1 MAVPPGAKRGV
12 TMSTNLS
19 GPISRRVALAR
30 AATLAG
36 LAGGLAACGG
46 DAAPAAAP
54 TKAPA
59 AAAPTVAP
67 TAAAAATKPAAAPT
81 TAPAAA
87 AGGGFDWKKYK
98 GESLSVLL
106 VTSPRADV
114 LTKNQKEFEELT
126 GIKVEADVVPEQQ
139 QRQKTVIEFTS
150 GNPSFDI
157 TQISLH
163 VQKSLIGKGKWMLD
177 LNPLLKDASMTDPE
191 LAFSDFGKPSVDYS
205 TQADGR
211 MDTMPNNLDFWIVYY
226 NKEIFEK
233 KGLKA
238 PQTHDD
244 LVAAAKAIHDP
255 KAGVYGFAGRGLK
268 NANVPVWTGL
278 LHGWGADTL
287 DPKDMSLK
295 TTTDE
300 AIAAATLYKELLSKY
315 APEGVVGFNWNE
327 CQTAFMQGTVGIWYD
342 GIGFATPLE
351 DATKSKVVG
360 KVGYI
365 VTPKGPKAQHAAMFG
380 DGIGITNAT
389 KKKGPAWLY
398 IQWATGKANQARLL
412 SSGGGSPA
420 RQSAYTS
427 ADATKNLTVP
437 KEWFDTLV
445 ASTKVGRPGLPQII
459 PVTEFRDIFGVG
471 LTNMISGADPKAE
484 LTKATEEFKPVL
496 EKSLKS

>member
-1 MAVPPGAKRGV
+1 MA
-12 TMSTNLS
+12 TILS
-19 GPISRRVALAR
+19 GPISRRAAFAR
-30 AATLAG
+30 AASLAG
-36 LAGGLAACGG
+36 IAGGLVACGG
-46 DAAPAAAP
+46 EATPATVP

-67 TAAAAATKPAAAPT
+67 TAAAAATKPATAPT
-81 TAPAAA
+81 TAPAA

-106 VTSPRADV
+106 ATSPRADV
-114 LTKNQKEFEELT
+114 LTKNQKEFEDLT

-150 GNPSFDI
+150 GNPSFDV

-163 VQKSLIGKGKWMLD
+163 VQKSLVGKGKWMLD
-177 LNPLLKDASMTDPE
+177 LNPLLKDASMTAPD
-191 LAFSDFGKPSVDYS
+191 LAFEDFGKPSVDYS

-211 MDTMPNNLDFWIVYY
+211 MDTMPNNLDFWILYY
-226 NKEIFEK
+226 NKDLFAK
-233 KGLKA
+233 KGLKP
-238 PQTHDD
+238 PQTHDEM
-244 LVAAAKAIHDP
+244 VAAAKAIHDP
-255 KAGVYGFAGRGLK
+255 KGGVYGFAGRGLK

-300 AIAAATLYKELLSKY
+300 AVAAATLYKELLSKY

-327 CQTAFMQGTVGIWYD
+327 CQTAFMQGTVGLWYD

-365 VTPKGPKAQHAAMFG
+365 LTPKGPKAQHAAMFG

-398 IQWATGKANQARLL
+398 LQWATGKANHARLL
-412 SSGGGSPA
+412 SAGGGSPA

-427 ADATKNLTVP
+427 PDATKNMTVP

>member
-1 MAVPPGAKRGV
+1 MA
-12 TMSTNLS
+12 TNLS
-19 GPISRRVALAR
+19 GPISRRIAFAR
-30 AATLAG
+30 AAALAG

-46 DAAPAAAP
+46 EAAPAAP
-54 TKAPA
+54 TKAPAAAGA

-114 LTKNQKEFEELT
+114 LTKNQKEFEDLT

-177 LNPLLKDASMTDPE
+177 LNPLLKDATMTDPE

-211 MDTMPNNLDFWIVYY
+211 MDTMPNNLDFWILYY
-226 NKEIFEK
+226 NKELFEK
-233 KGLKA
+233 KGLKP
-238 PQTHDD
+238 PQTHDEM
-244 LVAAAKAIHDP
+244 VAAAKAIHDP
-255 KAGVYGFAGRGLK
+255 KGGVYGFAARGLK

-295 TTTDE
+295 TTTEE

-315 APEGVVGFNWNE
+315 SPEGVVGFNWNE
-327 CQTAFMQGTVGIWYD
+327 CQTAFMQGTVGLWYD
-342 GIGFATPLE
+342 GVGFATPLE

-365 VTPKGPKAQHAAMFG
+365 LTPKGPKAQHAAMFG

-398 IQWATGKANQARLL
+398 LQWATNKVNQARLL

-496 EKSLKS
+496 EKSLKD

>member
-1 MAVPPGAKRGV
+1 
-12 TMSTNLS
+12 
-19 GPISRRVALAR
+19 
-30 AATLAG
+30 
-36 LAGGLAACGG
+36 
-46 DAAPAAAP
+46 
-54 TKAPA
+54 
-59 AAAPTVAP
+59 
-67 TAAAAATKPAAAPT
+67 
-81 TAPAAA
+81 
-87 AGGGFDWKKYK
+87 
-98 GESLSVLL
+98 
-106 VTSPRADV
+106 
-114 LTKNQKEFEELT
+114 
-126 GIKVEADVVPEQQ
+126 
-139 QRQKTVIEFTS
+139 
-150 GNPSFDI
+150 
-157 TQISLH
+157 
-163 VQKSLIGKGKWMLD
+163 
-177 LNPLLKDASMTDPE
+177 
-191 LAFSDFGKPSVDYS
+191 
-205 TQADGR
+205 

-226 NKEIFEK
+226 NKELFEK

-278 LHGWGADTL
+278 MHGWGADTL

-459 PVTEFRDIFGVG
+459 PVT
-471 LTNMISGADPKAE
+471 
-484 LTKATEEFKPVL
+484 
-496 EKSLKS
+496 

>member
-1 MAVPPGAKRGV
+1 MA
-12 TMSTNLS
+12 TNLS

-30 AATLAG
+30 AAALAG

-46 DAAPAAAP
+46 EAAPAAAP

-59 AAAPTVAP
+59 AAGAAAPTVAP

-114 LTKNQKEFEELT
+114 LTKNQKEFEDLT

-177 LNPLLKDASMTDPE
+177 LNPLLKDATMTDPE

-211 MDTMPNNLDFWIVYY
+211 MDTMPNNLDFWILYY
-226 NKEIFEK
+226 NKELFEK
-233 KGLKA
+233 KGLKP
-238 PQTHDD
+238 PQTHDEM
-244 LVAAAKAIHDP
+244 VAAAKAIHDP
-255 KAGVYGFAGRGLK
+255 KGGVYGFAARGLK

-295 TTTDE
+295 TTTEE

-315 APEGVVGFNWNE
+315 SPEGVVGFNWNE
-327 CQTAFMQGTVGIWYD
+327 CQTAFMQGTVGLWYD
-342 GIGFATPLE
+342 GVGFATPLE

-365 VTPKGPKAQHAAMFG
+365 LTPKGPKAQHAAMFG

-398 IQWATGKANQARLL
+398 LQWATNKVNQARLL

-496 EKSLKS
+496 EKSLKD

>member
-1 MAVPPGAKRGV
+1 MATHETAPSSK
-12 TMSTNLS
+12 
-19 GPISRRVALAR
+19 SRRRLFAQ
-30 AATLAG
+30 AATLVG
-36 LAGGLAACGG
+36 MTGGLAACGG
-46 DAAPAAAP
+46 ETAPAAAP
-54 TKAPA
+54 TTAPA
-59 AAAPTVAP
+59 AAP

-81 TAPAAA
+81 AAPAAA

-163 VQKSLIGKGKWMLD
+163 VQKSLVGKGKWML
-177 LNPLLKDASMTDPE
+177 
-191 LAFSDFGKPSVDYS
+191 
-205 TQADGR
+205 
-211 MDTMPNNLDFWIVYY
+211 MDTMPNNLDFWILYY

-233 KGLKA
+233 KGLKP
-238 PQTHDD
+238 PQTHDEM
-244 LVAAAKAIHDP
+244 VAAAKAIHDP
-255 KAGVYGFAGRGLK
+255 KGGVYGFAARGLK
-268 NANVPVWTGL
+268 NANVPVWTGF

-295 TTTDE
+295 TTTEE

-315 APEGVVGFNWNE
+315 SPEGVAGFNWNE
-327 CQTAFMQGTVGIWYD
+327 CQTAFMQGTVGLWYD

-365 VTPKGPKAQHAAMFG
+365 LTPKGPKAQHAAMFG
-380 DGIGITNAT
+380 DGIGITNAS

-398 IQWATGKANQARLL
+398 LQWATNKANQARLL

-427 ADATKNLTVP
+427 PDATKNLTVP

-445 ASTKVGRPGLPQII
+445 ASTKVGRPGLPEII
-459 PVTEFRDIFGVG
+459 PVTEFRDIFGVA

-496 EKSLKS
+496 EKSIKG